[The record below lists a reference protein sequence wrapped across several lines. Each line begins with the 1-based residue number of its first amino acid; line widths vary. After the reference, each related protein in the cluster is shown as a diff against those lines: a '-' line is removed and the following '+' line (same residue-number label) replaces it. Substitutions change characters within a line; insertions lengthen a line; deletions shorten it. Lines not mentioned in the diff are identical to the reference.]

1 MSQLD
6 FLRGIDTPTV
16 ANAIEVLNARPRTEG
31 FPSVELRCLFPEL
44 GVMCG
49 YAVTAQVE
57 TISAGNA
64 LEEERFVELFE
75 AVEAGHKPAV
85 VVMQEIGRNPGWA
98 AHSGEVMSTIFTKL
112 GAIGLITDCGVRD
125 LAAVRRL
132 PFHYFA
138 RGAVAS
144 HAHFRI
150 VRSNVPVEVLGM
162 TVHPGTLLHGD
173 ENGVITIPEEKR
185 EALKAAIEQVLANE
199 RKLLESV
206 RRDDF
211 RASSLRGR
219 FLH

>member
-1 MSQLD
+1 MSELD
-6 FLRGIDTPTV
+6 FLRSVDTPTV
-16 ANAIEVLNARPRTEG
+16 ANAIEALQVRPRTEG
-31 FPSVELRCLFPEL
+31 FPSIELRCLFPEL

-57 TISAGNA
+57 TVSAGNA

-75 AVEAGHKPAV
+75 AVEAARKPAI

-125 LAAVRRL
+125 LTAVRRL

-138 RGAVAS
+138 KGAVAS

-173 ENGVITIPEEKR
+173 ENGVITIPEEKQ
-185 EALKAAIEQVLANE
+185 ELLKAAIEQVLANE

-206 RRDDF
+206 RWDDF
-211 RASSLRGR
+211 RAASLRGR